1 MVLMVPIIKCLRGTF
16 KTMGSLLKMPKY
28 EPPAAIDTANKAIE
42 EREKRAEAGEKN
54 ERRKLASRARAR
66 RKGGRLLFSDERN
79 NPALGISGS
88 MTPSD
93 SIDRNPMDT
102 QTRYT

>member
-1 MVLMVPIIKCLRGTF
+1 
-16 KTMGSLLKMPKY
+16 MPKY

-66 RKGGRLLFSDERN
+66 RKGGRLLFSDEN
-79 NPALGISGS
+79 NVPALGVTNNMS
-88 MTPSD
+88 PSD
-93 SIDRNPMDT
+93 SINRNPMDT
-102 QTRYT
+102 GSRYT

>member
-1 MVLMVPIIKCLRGTF
+1 
-16 KTMGSLLKMPKY
+16 MGSLLKMPKY

-66 RKGGRLLFSDERN
+66 RKGGRLLFSDEN
-79 NPALGISGS
+79 NVPALGVTNNMS
-88 MTPSD
+88 PSD
-93 SIDRNPMDT
+93 SINRNPMDT
-102 QTRYT
+102 GSRYT